1 MGSLPL
7 KITHQR
13 EKPLQFCCPVSV
25 RSPKGQHGSGRQ
37 EASGPSQGG
46 ERLVGRRLC
55 PEACSAV
62 PMRFQCLSTDTRQAG
77 QHLTVAQLK
86 LQGL

>member
-1 MGSLPL
+1 MQGPL
-7 KITHQR
+7 K
-13 EKPLQFCCPVSV
+13 V
-25 RSPKGQHGSGRQ
+25 
-37 EASGPSQGG
+37 

-55 PEACSAV
+55 PAACSAV
-62 PMRFQCLSTDTRQAG
+62 PMRFHCLSTDTRQAG